1 MTRSTNSTLPPQ
13 GETRDRRFA
22 QTRSKRPPVQAKH
35 LVFGGVLLALLLAAV
50 YVSYHGAY
58 VAPMQEPMVRVNDT
72 VFTLGDY
79 VGRLRRLDAE
89 GKMVGQPANFSTDPF
104 KLLEDLVNEE
114 LIRQGAP
121 RMGVVVSED
130 EVTKALKAQ
139 LGAVLKQQDG
149 LSDAELDKQFQEL
162 LAQRLNDV
170 NLTNDQYRAIVRNQL
185 VSAKLRD
192 QLSARVPA
200 VAQQIHLEGFKT
212 NDMQTAQTLAGRW
225 KKGEDLRAL
234 SRDPAVDQ
242 DTRDN
247 LGDIGWIPQRAFDP
261 GVDEFLWKLPA
272 GTISDPFYA
281 NPGYYVVRVVSQ
293 APELRQVEGV
303 AREKLKDRA
312 LSDWLDEERKANRV
326 ERYFDSKRYDYVVDK
341 VREYLR

>member
-1 MTRSTNSTLPPQ
+1 MR
-13 GETRDRRFA
+13 GC
-22 QTRSKRPPVQAKH
+22 
-35 LVFGGVLLALLLAAV
+35 LLALLLVAV

-162 LAQRLNDV
+162 LAQRLNEIG
-170 NLTNDQYRAIVRNQL
+170 RAHV
-185 VSAKLRD
+185 
-192 QLSARVPA
+192 
-200 VAQQIHLEGFKT
+200 
-212 NDMQTAQTLAGRW
+212 
-225 KKGEDLRAL
+225 
-234 SRDPAVDQ
+234 
-242 DTRDN
+242 
-247 LGDIGWIPQRAFDP
+247 
-261 GVDEFLWKLPA
+261 
-272 GTISDPFYA
+272 
-281 NPGYYVVRVVSQ
+281 
-293 APELRQVEGV
+293 
-303 AREKLKDRA
+303 
-312 LSDWLDEERKANRV
+312 
-326 ERYFDSKRYDYVVDK
+326 
-341 VREYLR
+341 